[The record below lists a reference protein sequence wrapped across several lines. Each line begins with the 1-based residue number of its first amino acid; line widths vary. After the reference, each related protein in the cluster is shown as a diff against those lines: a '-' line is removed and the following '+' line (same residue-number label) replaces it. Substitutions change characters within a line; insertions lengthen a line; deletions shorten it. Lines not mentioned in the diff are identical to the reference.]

1 MRTQHVCAGRVPDPA
16 LCGYPNLARVG
27 ALARVIPDKAGG
39 ITFPRVATLGYSANG
54 SRASRARAGVGLP
67 ASVRRPPFD
76 STEQQTAGSVLSNS
90 DNSALAWPRLSLS
103 CQSTARG
110 NIQTT
115 SVDLASVPRARGLC
129 GPERL
134 HQGELRR
141 VARNSLGIATT
152 VVRAGVR
159 GVASLSLPLASRR
172 FGAFRRP
179 LLLINHTTRR
189 AMSGGPLPDDA
200 PEAGYDY
207 DMIVIGG
214 GSGGTCE
221 HGRHSGA
228 RG

>member
-1 MRTQHVCAGRVPDPA
+1 MAPERQERAQAWVCP
-16 LCGYPNLARVG
+16 
-27 ALARVIPDKAGG
+27 
-39 ITFPRVATLGYSANG
+39 
-54 SRASRARAGVGLP
+54 
-67 ASVRRPPFD
+67 PPFAGLR
-76 STEQQTAGSVLSNS
+76 STAPSSRLLDLCSPTRTTRRGLVA
-90 DNSALAWPRLSLS
+90 PRLSV
-103 CQSTARG
+103 TARG